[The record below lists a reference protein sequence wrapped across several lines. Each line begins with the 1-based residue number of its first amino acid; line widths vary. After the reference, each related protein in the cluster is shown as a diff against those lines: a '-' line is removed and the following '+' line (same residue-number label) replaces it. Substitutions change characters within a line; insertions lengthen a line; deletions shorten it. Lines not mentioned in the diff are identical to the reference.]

1 MGSENWFLVWDI
13 GKESVIIGLVWLVL
27 EEPHVLQ
34 RILVIDWKGLDI
46 DGNLGLYF
54 GSISFFF
61 LRVPFQ
67 VIWIWCGARLL
78 LTTGIFGE
86 SPIPRY

>member
-61 LRVPFQ
+61 SPRSFPGHLDLVRRSAASHDRN
-67 VIWIWCGARLL
+67 IW
-78 LTTGIFGE
+78 
-86 SPIPRY
+86 